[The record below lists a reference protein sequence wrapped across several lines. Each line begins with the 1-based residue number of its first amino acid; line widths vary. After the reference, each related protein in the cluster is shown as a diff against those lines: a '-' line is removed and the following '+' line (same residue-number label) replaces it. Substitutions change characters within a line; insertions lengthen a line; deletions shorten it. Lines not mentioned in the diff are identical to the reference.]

1 MDRIRQLGA
10 ISDLLYENRN
20 IKGLMFGDL
29 GVSLVCHSLFQ
40 ITGKEY
46 LEKRCIEIANRYLP
60 SDIKD
65 TDFATFFPTSFA
77 CGFTGIYSALKILA
91 NEGVD
96 DENLKLLDLEVFD
109 EYICENILEL
119 DIESDWSVF
128 HGATGQLYYL
138 TFCREL
144 NDAMKLS
151 TLCHVSSLFEGEE
164 AIAKFRSENGNLNV
178 SLTHGVTGFL
188 LVILTCYRSVNTGM
202 DRVRKVLLNGIEI
215 FEKHIQVRLNTV
227 DLNCLEHTAI
237 KKDLMV
243 CVSLINLGVDCGA
256 SSQSIAVALMYSEIL
271 LETLSKSPLENIE
284 LGQHNGL
291 SGVVEC
297 IRSLYKYSKNRKFLA
312 WFDYYYDV
320 LCRRFSE
327 IDREKHINNGTL
339 FNGSCGSL
347 LTILHPKI
355 GQDPA
360 WRKLFLY

>member
-1 MDRIRQLGA
+1 MDRIKKLGA
-10 ISDLLYENRN
+10 ICDLLYQNRN

-29 GVSLVCHSLFQ
+29 GVSLLCHSLFQ
-40 ITGKEY
+40 ITGEEY

-65 TDFATFFPTSFA
+65 TDFATFFPTNFA

-91 NEGVD
+91 DEGVD
-96 DENLKLLDLEVFD
+96 DENLKLLDLEVFG
-109 EYICENILEL
+109 EYICENILAL

-144 NDAMKLS
+144 NNAMKLS
-151 TLCHVSSLFEGEE
+151 ALCHVSSLFEGEK
-164 AIAKFRSENGNLNV
+164 AIAKFHNENGNLNV
-178 SLTHGVTGFL
+178 STTHGVTGFL
-188 LVILTCYRSVNTGM
+188 LAILTCYRSLNTSM

-215 FEKHIQVRLNTV
+215 FAKYIQVRLNTV
-227 DLNCLEHTAI
+227 DLNSFEHTAI

-243 CVSLINLGVDCGA
+243 CVSLTNIGA
-256 SSQSIAVALMYSEIL
+256 DIGTSSQSIAVALMYSEIL
-271 LETLSKSPLENIE
+271 LETLSKSPLENID

-291 SGVVEC
+291 SGVIEC
-297 IRSLYKYSKNRKFLA
+297 IRSLYKYSKNRKFLT
-312 WFDYYYDV
+312 WFEYYYEV
-320 LCRRFSE
+320 LCHRFPE
-327 IDREKHINNGTL
+327 IDREKHIGNGTL

-355 GQDPA
+355 EQDPA